1 MATQVIV
8 VENPA
13 DGKALEA
20 GYPVITVSDY
30 LTRPEYIRQ
39 KDLRV
44 INLCRSYRYLST
56 GYYCSLLGEARHHRV
71 VPSVK
76 TMLDLSSKAMYGL
89 DVEDLDELVHETMG
103 GKRRRSREV
112 EGLTGFTLEIYF
124 GHTIY
129 APLEELARQIFETF
143 PAPLLRVEFEKEGTW
158 RIASIKPL
166 FLHKLTAG
174 QTTSFIEALDTYSK
188 KRWRTPRSRTVF
200 RYDLAI
206 LHDPADPLPP
216 SDPKALKKFIRI
228 GKDLG
233 VDIELIEKKDY
244 ARLAEY
250 DGLFIRSTTSIDDY
264 TYRFAKKAQ
273 SEGMVVIDDPE
284 SILRCTNKVYL
295 AELLKANRVA
305 TPRTRIIRKRDLPE
319 LEAEFGFPLVL
330 KIPDGSFSRGVVKA
344 ENAEQLQRHAAELLR
359 ESELILAQE
368 YMYTEFDWRIG
379 VLNREPLYASQY
391 FMSKK
396 HWQIYKHEGGGRFA
410 SGAYKTWPLEEV
422 PAKVVSVALK
432 AANLIGDGLYGVDLK
447 MYRGNAYVI
456 EVNDNP
462 SLESGVEDSVLKD
475 ALYRRIIEE
484 FVRRME
490 LRRSNRRG

>member
-20 GYPVITVSDY
+20 GYPVISVSDY

-44 INLCRSYRYLST
+44 INLCRSHRYLST

-71 VPSVK
+71 IPSVK

-89 DVEDLDELVHETMG
+89 DVADLDEVVRDTMG
-103 GKRRRSREV
+103 GKRKRGKEV
-112 EGLTGFTLEIYF
+112 EGLTAFTLDIYF

-129 APLEELARQIFETF
+129 EPLEDLAQEIFETF
-143 PAPLLRVEFEKEGTW
+143 PAPLLRVEFQREGAW

-166 FLHKLTAG
+166 FLQRLTAG
-174 QTTSFIEALDTYSK
+174 QTASFIEALDTYSK
-188 KRWRTPRSRTVF
+188 KRWRTPKSRTVY
-200 RYDLAI
+200 RYDLAV
-206 LHDPADPLPP
+206 LHDPKDPLPP
-216 SDPKALKKFIRI
+216 SDPKALRKFIKV
-228 GKDLG
+228 GKELG

-295 AELLKANRVA
+295 AELLAANRVP
-305 TPRTRIIRKRDLPE
+305 TPKTRIIRKKDLAG
-319 LEAEFGFPLVL
+319 LEAEFGFPMVL

-344 ENAEQLQRHAAELLR
+344 ENSEQLQHHAAELFK

-368 YMYTEFDWRIG
+368 FMYTEFDWRIG
-379 VLNREPLYASQY
+379 VLNREPLYAAQY

-396 HWQIYKHEGGGRFA
+396 HWQIYKHEGGGRFTG
-410 SGAYKTWPLEEV
+410 GAYKTWALEEV
-422 PAKVVSVALK
+422 PPKVVAVAVK
-432 AANLIGDGLYGVDLK
+432 AANLIGNGLYGVDLK
-447 MYRGNAYVI
+447 LYRGNAYVI

-462 SLESGVEDSVLKD
+462 SIESGVEDAVIKD
-475 ALYRRIIEE
+475 DLYRKLINE

-490 LRRSNRRG
+490 KRRNRERG